1 MEKNCRNNKKG
12 IEDNAIQ
19 SIIVHED
26 KIRTVFTVI
35 TEYCIYF
42 NRFRLLHCL
51 IFTVFCTVSPN
62 SRFLL
67 WLNLLGV

>member
-1 MEKNCRNNKKG
+1 MENNCRNNKKR

-19 SIIVHED
+19 SVIVHED

-42 NRFRLLHCL
+42 NRFRLFHCL
-51 IFTVFCTVSPN
+51 IFTVFFIVSSN